1 MVVNNMKL
9 GEFINHIKHN
19 SLYID
24 TFGYDLAKQYFT
36 GAIGTYKTS
45 VVKSKINELKIGKI
59 EPLVN
64 SLNIFIKDG
73 E

>member
-1 MVVNNMKL
+1 MTL

-24 TFGYDLAKQYFT
+24 IFGYDTARMYFT
-36 GAIGTYKTS
+36 GYVGSYKTA
-45 VVKSKINELKIGKI
+45 VVKSKIDDVEIGKI
-59 EPLVN
+59 EPLVT

-73 E
+73 ILNG

>member
-1 MVVNNMKL
+1 MKL

-24 TFGYDLAKQYFT
+24 IFGYDSAKIYFT
-36 GAIGTYKTS
+36 GDIGTYKTS
-45 VVKSKINELKIGKI
+45 VIKSKINELKIGKI